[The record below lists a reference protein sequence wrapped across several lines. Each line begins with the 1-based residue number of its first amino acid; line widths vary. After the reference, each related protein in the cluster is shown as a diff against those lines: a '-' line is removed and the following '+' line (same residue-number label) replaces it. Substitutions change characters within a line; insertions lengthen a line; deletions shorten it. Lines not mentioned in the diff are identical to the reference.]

1 MVCESL
7 GEVDIKCDLII
18 LPWWRN
24 IDLKL
29 VLSVLIVT
37 CIYHA
42 MLEWKEREIKS

>member
-18 LPWWRN
+18 LPWWIN

-29 VLSVLIVT
+29 VLSVLGVT
-37 CIYHA
+37 YIYHA
-42 MLEWKEREIKS
+42 MLKWKEKAP